1 MKVLSITLGSF
12 MLLVLASCSS
22 TRVLTDYN
30 RDASFTHL
38 RTYAWIDRS
47 ADAGKKRAFASPL
60 LDRHIRVAVDNAL
73 ARMGYQKVTSGM
85 VDFRIAHHVAADEKV
100 DVSPSYSYYDYG
112 YRGHRYGH
120 GSYGYRHYGHG
131 YYGGYGHQGGH
142 HGHLGSGYSYG
153 GYVNEYLEGTLILDI
168 IDAQTNE
175 IIWRGS
181 ASKALDQDPDPDK
194 VRMYVNKAVEKI
206 LEKFPPA

>member
-38 RTYAWIDRS
+38 RTYAWIDRP

-85 VDFRIAHHVAADEKV
+85 VDFRIAHHVVAEEKV
-100 DVSPSYSYYDYG
+100 DVSPTYSYYDYAG
-112 YRGHRYGH
+112 RHH
-120 GSYGYRHYGHG
+120 YGYRSHQYGHG
-131 YYGGYGHQGGH
+131 YYGGYGHH
-142 HGHLGSGYSYG
+142 SRLGFGYSSG
-153 GYVNEYLEGTLILDI
+153 GYVNEYLQGTLILDI
-168 IDAQTNE
+168 IDAHNNE
-175 IIWRGS
+175 IIWRGC
-181 ASKALDQDPDPDK
+181 ARRGLFEFQPRRHGLLAAR
-194 VRMYVNKAVEKI
+194 VRY
-206 LEKFPPA
+206 FRW